1 MPHLETRKKS
11 IVILSPNRKTVLAR
25 VQGTGRT
32 SRNKARVIQRRL
44 EGQRRLVFTGSK
56 KTKIPRSIGTFKQF
70 RAFQRSQRRR

>member
-25 VQGTGRT
+25 VKGTGRT

-44 EGQRRLVFTGSK
+44 ESQRRLVFTGSK
-56 KTKIPRSIGTFKQF
+56 KTKIPRNIGTFAQF
-70 RAFQRSQRRR
+70 KSFQRSQRRK